1 MRDNLLAAAAVVLGV
16 AALVGWILNII
27 KLFYALMG
35 AETTEAV
42 VRMLGIVFAPLGA
55 IAGYF

>member
-1 MRDNLLAAAAVVLGV
+1 MKDSLLAAAAVVLGV

-35 AETTEAV
+35 SHTAEAV
-42 VRMLGIVFAPLGA
+42 VRILGIIFAPLGA